1 MSEPRMAESK
11 ATEPKTTEPKI
22 PDPKATDSKFGLWTV
37 AESPVTI
44 EYSLVV
50 IEEIRHEVAEGYQRL
65 SRGGI
70 EVGGV
75 LYGTRDGRT
84 VRIMA
89 MRPIACEHA
98 RGPGFLFSDNDRAA
112 LNAQLVQD
120 QEDPHLQGLMAV
132 GWFLSHTRSEISLN
146 ESDCEI
152 FGIFFPAPWQ
162 ITMVVRPGRGGAMR
176 AGFFVRETDGNIK
189 ADQSYQEFNF
199 PDRLAGLFERPM
211 GGERPPRASRGERT
225 TPSYYRAE
233 STALAPVPHELPAPD
248 PASWQSAGPQL
259 LRPPVPRRK
268 WPLLVTWAAA
278 VLVVVILGLRYWMPV
293 AGAEP
298 IALAVVERDGQLLI
312 EWNHS
317 ARPVATATTGTLDV
331 TDGTETRSFPL
342 TQQMLAAGNFTYQ
355 RKTGDIEV
363 RLSVDGPETGKLQE
377 SSRFLGRAPEAPA
390 AAAAKAQDLS
400 DLEKRRDELQAEVE
414 RLRRE
419 NQSQTGKIQQ
429 LERTLRILQ
438 SRLGIVEGKQ

>member
-1 MSEPRMAESK
+1 M
-11 ATEPKTTEPKI
+11 TEQ
-22 PDPKATDSKFGLWTV
+22 KFGSWSV

-84 VRIMA
+84 VRVLA

-112 LNAQLVQD
+112 LHAQLLQD
-120 QEDPHLQGLMAV
+120 QEDPHLQGLISV
-132 GWFLSHTRSEISLN
+132 GWFLSHTRSEITLN
-146 ESDCEI
+146 DSDLEI
-152 FGIFFPAPWQ
+152 FTIFFPAPWQ
-162 ITMVVRPGRGGAMR
+162 VTMVVRPGRGGAMR

-189 ADQSYQEFNF
+189 SEQSYQEFNF

-211 GGERPPRASRGERT
+211 DRGDRPPRDRGGNRGERPASG
-225 TPSYYRAE
+225 YYRAE
-233 STALAPVPHELPAPD
+233 SVALAPVRHELPAAD
-248 PASWQSAGPQL
+248 PASWQAAGPQL
-259 LRPPVPRRK
+259 LPPPAPRRK
-268 WPLLVTWAAA
+268 WPLLVTWAAV
-278 VLVVVILGLRYWMPV
+278 VLVLVILGLRYWMPV

-298 IALAVVERDGQLLI
+298 ISLAVIEHEGQLLI
-312 EWNHS
+312 EWNH
-317 ARPVATATTGTLDV
+317 AAKPVATATSGTLDV
-331 TDGTETRSFPL
+331 IDGAESRSFPL
-342 TQQMLAAGNFTYQ
+342 TRQMLAAGNFTYQ

-363 RLSVDGPETGKLQE
+363 RMSVDGPEAGKVQE
-377 SSRFLGRAPEAPA
+377 SSRFLGRPPEA
-390 AAAAKAQDLS
+390 AAAAAANVQEVS
-400 DLEKRRDELQAEVE
+400 DLEKRRTELEAEIE

-419 NQSQTGKIQQ
+419 NQSQSARIQQ

-438 SRLGIVEGKQ
+438 TRLGIVEGKQ

>member
-1 MSEPRMAESK
+1 M
-11 ATEPKTTEPKI
+11 TET
-22 PDPKATDSKFGLWTV
+22 KFGSWNV

-75 LYGTRDGRT
+75 LYGSRDGRT

-112 LNAQLVQD
+112 LHAQLLQD
-120 QEDPHLQGLMAV
+120 QQDPQLQGLMAV

-146 ESDCEI
+146 ESDQEI
-152 FGIFFPAPWQ
+152 FSIFFPAPWQ

-176 AGFFVRETDGNIK
+176 AGFFVRETDGTIK
-189 ADQSYQEFNF
+189 TGQSYQEFNF
-199 PDRLAGLFERPM
+199 PDRLAGLFERPI
-211 GGERPPRASRGERT
+211 GERPPRDRGDRGHRT
-225 TPSYYRAE
+225 DRPTPSFYRAE
-233 STALAPVPHELPAPD
+233 SAALAPIPHELPAVD
-248 PASWQSAGPQL
+248 PASLQSAGPQL
-259 LRPPVPRRK
+259 LPPRPPRRR
-268 WPLLVTWAAA
+268 WPLLVMWATA
-278 VLVVVILGLRYWMPV
+278 VLVLVILGLRYFMPV
-293 AGAEP
+293 AGGAEP
-298 IALAVVERDGQLLI
+298 VSLAVVERDGQLLI
-312 EWNHS
+312 QWNHS
-317 ARPVATATTGTLDV
+317 ARPVATATGGSLDV
-331 TDGTETRSFPL
+331 TDGAESRTFPL
-342 TQQMLAAGNFTYQ
+342 TRQMLAAGNFTYQ

-363 RLSVDGPETGKLQE
+363 RLSVDNPETGKVQE
-377 SSRFLGRAPEAPA
+377 SSRFLGRPPEA
-390 AAAAKAQDLS
+390 AAAAVANQKDVAE
-400 DLEKRRDELQAEVE
+400 LEKRRTELQAEID

-419 NQSQTGKIQQ
+419 NQAQSARIQQ

-438 SRLGIVEGKQ
+438 TRLGIVEGKQ